1 MSDFRIIK
9 LNAISSTNDYLK
21 SRAQSGLCR
30 SGDIV
35 IADYQT
41 QGRGQR
47 ERQWLALSGENLTF
61 SGFWKPED
69 FGVAD
74 QFLITMAVS
83 FALIEALI
91 PYAIPELK
99 IKWPNDIMAG
109 NKKIGGILIENTL
122 SSNQVDYSIIGIGI
136 NVNQTQFED
145 LPRASSLRLLMGQ
158 SFDVSTL
165 FQSCL
170 EALHSFFFHVKSL
183 QKEIIL
189 EAYNRYLFGK
199 DRWLNIDLNQTSIIA
214 KMVEV
219 TADGHPIVLDQ
230 EGTLTN
236 LKGKIVRFH
245 WD

>member
-1 MSDFRIIK
+1 GKGRQSNSWSTVAGKGLAFTLILDKEYSNSFSSF
-9 LNAISSTNDYLK
+9 ISLAAGIS
-21 SRAQSGLCR
+21 
-30 SGDIV
+30 IV
-35 IADYQT
+35 ESIMK
-41 QGRGQR
+41 RGVDC
-47 ERQWLALSGENLTF
+47 LL
-61 SGFWKPED
+61 
-69 FGVAD
+69 
-74 QFLITMAVS
+74 
-83 FALIEALI
+83 
-91 PYAIPELK
+91 
-99 IKWPNDIMAG
+99 KWPNDVFAS

-122 SSNQVDYSIIGIGI
+122 SSNQVDYSIIGMGI

-183 QKEIIL
+183 QKETIL
-189 EAYNRYLFGK
+189 EAYNRHLFGK
-199 DRWLNIDLNQTSIIA
+199 DRWLNIELNQTSITA